1 MRLTSRVR
9 TSQRTILAA
18 VVLLVA
24 AGCTR
29 PVVDAE
35 VTPKDDVTASAND
48 WPGIWPHETREEAQ
62 QAQAAADRGEEPWL
76 LDPEWLSAVYGR
88 DELGLDDVRIV
99 DGPTDPDPDASGPLT
114 FSVNGRTSLYPCDEG
129 QGCDG
134 VVKAVT
140 VERLLRKDRTGIWT
154 VTGAEPTSYWIMH
167 PPTIPPPTT
176 GDEARDFV
184 VEFMRRRL
192 HPSSASMGAP
202 KLLGK
207 VAAQRFDEHAGGL
220 YLYGSPDGDPENE
233 FVGFEVE
240 KVYLW
245 EPGRRPQWA
254 VDVLLRQR
262 PVDRGA
268 ATECEE
274 TLVVGPGENVYNEGL
289 LLVVLDVWRGNCT
302 TVAD

>member
-76 LDPEWLSAVYGR
+76 LDPEWLTAVYGR

-114 FSVNGRTSLYPCDEG
+114 FSVNGRTSLHPCDEG
-129 QGCDG
+129 LGCDG
-134 VVKAVT
+134 VVASVT
-140 VERLLRKDRTGIWT
+140 IERLLRKDRTGIWSVTHAET
-154 VTGAEPTSYWIMH
+154 VSEWILS
-167 PPTIPPPTT
+167 PPTIPPPATH
-176 GDEARDFV
+176 DDARAFV
-184 VEFMRRRL
+184 VGFMRRRL
-192 HPSSASMGAP
+192 DPSSASIGP
-202 KLLGK
+202 LKLLGN
-207 VAAQRFDEHAGGL
+207 VAAQRFDEHVGGL
-220 YLYGSPDGDPENE
+220 YLYGSPAGDPETE
-233 FVGFEVE
+233 FVDFEVE

-262 PVDRGA
+262 PVDGGPVK
-268 ATECEE
+268 ECEE
-274 TLVVGPGENVYNEGL
+274 TLVVGPGENVNSEPL
-289 LLVVLDVWRGNCT
+289 ELVVLDVWRGECS